1 MCAFFIILICCVLYK
16 RESRYPKGINNLL
29 ELLVLFIRDQ
39 ICVPALGEHDGKKM
53 TPLFCT
59 LFFFILGL
67 NVMGL
72 IPLFATATSN
82 ANVTGAL
89 AIIIFGFMI
98 IASIAKIGFTGFL
111 KCFVPSGV
119 PWPVL
124 LIIVPIEIL
133 GFFIKPFALTVRL
146 WANMLAGHIVIFSF
160 LGLVVLIGWAALPM
174 VAIALFV
181 SLLEVIIAFLQAFI
195 FTFLSAIF
203 VAQLQ
208 HAEH

>member
-1 MCAFFIILICCVLYK
+1 MRF
-16 RESRYPKGINNLL
+16 PKGVNNLL
-29 ELLVLFIRDQ
+29 EVFVIFIRDQ
-39 ICVPALGEHDGKKM
+39 ICIPALGEHDGKKM

-59 LFFFILGL
+59 FFFFIMGM

-72 IPLFATATSN
+72 IPLFATAT
-82 ANVTGAL
+82 ANVNVTAAL
-89 AIIIFGFMI
+89 ASVTFGFMI
-98 IASIAKIGFTGFL
+98 IGSIYRNGFLGFL

-119 PWPVL
+119 PLPVL
-124 LIIVPIEIL
+124 FIIVPIEIL
-133 GFFIKPFALTVRL
+133 GLLIKPFALTIRL

-160 LGLVVLIGWAALPM
+160 LGLVVLIGWAALPL

-181 SLLEVIIAFLQAFI
+181 NLLEVIIAFLQAFI

-203 VAQLQ
+203 IGQLQ